1 MRTSRIVTSFAA
13 TSVLAF
19 PLFGQNSAA
28 AGSPGCPVAAI
39 PNVNQLALLKWFNAN
54 VSASFPSGDSP
65 LGMAFDGS
73 SMWIVNTN
81 SSSVSKLTASDGAV
95 LGTFAVGYIPGYVA
109 FDGANVWVTNL
120 GDNTVSKL
128 RASDGA
134 NLGTFSTGKFPW
146 VITLDGTSIWDCEHF
161 RQHCQQSAT

>member
-1 MRTSRIVTSFAA
+1 M
-13 TSVLAF
+13 
-19 PLFGQNSAA
+19 
-28 AGSPGCPVAAI
+28 
-39 PNVNQLALLKWFNAN
+39 
-54 VSASFPSGDSP
+54 
-65 LGMAFDGS
+65 
-73 SMWIVNTN
+73 
-81 SSSVSKLTASDGAV
+81 

-146 VITLDGTSIWDCEHF
+146 VITFDGTSIWIANISDNTVSKV
-161 RQHCQQSAT
+161 RPSDGVALGSSPQV

>member
-1 MRTSRIVTSFAA
+1 MRTSRIVMSFAA

-81 SSSVSKLTASDGAV
+81 SSSVSKLTAS
-95 LGTFAVGYIPGYVA
+95 
-109 FDGANVWVTNL
+109 
-120 GDNTVSKL
+120 
-128 RASDGA
+128 
-134 NLGTFSTGKFPW
+134 TGKFPW